1 MMRSRY
7 RPVPLAAGLLLT
19 ALAFACA
26 GSEPGEPS
34 KPATSIV
41 VTPDSTS
48 LLLFDTLQLVAT
60 ARDANGAAIS
70 GKSFSWRLEGS
81 PDDTV
86 GIVSAGLLD
95 TVGSSARLTAI
106 YFGGINY
113 VIASAD
119 GVEGRATVTTR
130 ASPATSVRVKPES
143 LTTVPGGR
151 IVVLAAFRDAD
162 DKGTPVFPATW
173 GSSNPSVAQME
184 DTVTGTD
191 LEGNVVT
198 TLRATAAGS
207 TDITLTSG
215 SVTGTLPVRVTS
227 GVRFTDVVVNFFYSC
242 ALTTA
247 GAPWCW
253 GESDFLGA
261 ALQSFREAGSPSSAL
276 PLAVLGGHVFS
287 SIAAGDGGTCGLTAA
302 GAAFCWGFTGAGVLY
317 DSAGIEQPV
326 AAGSGESFTT
336 LAIGGAFICG
346 LHAGGSASCWGDG
359 SSGALGD
366 GGPPRIQTTPVP
378 VAGGLT
384 FSSISASGSHICG
397 LTGAGAG
404 YCWGA
409 NKGGP
414 LGNGDSTGAAVF
426 SPMPIA
432 GGLTF
437 AAIAAGVDRTCAL
450 TPAGKA
456 YCWGLT
462 YVNEPETPTDN
473 QCLTRQLDSIRFY
486 SRCHTSPVE
495 VTGGLSFTQIAV
507 GDAVACGLTAA
518 GTAYCWGAAYWSPEA
533 LGVPAP
539 LPGGIPFA
547 TLSIGNALHAC
558 GRGKDGFVYC
568 FGSNSYLESG
578 VPDGTETVAPVRVI
592 GQQ

>member
-1 MMRSRY
+1 MP
-7 RPVPLAAGLLLT
+7 RPGSLAAGLVIG
-19 ALAFACA
+19 AIAFAC
-26 GSEPGEPS
+26 GGEPS
-34 KPATSIV
+34 EPRALAASIV
-41 VTPDSTS
+41 VTPESTS

-81 PDDTV
+81 PADTT
-86 GIVSAGLLD
+86 GLVSAILVD
-95 TVGSSARLTAI
+95 SVGSSSRITAI
-106 YFGGINY
+106 YFDQTNY

-130 ASPATSVRVKPES
+130 ANLASFVRIKPDS
-143 LTTVPGGR
+143 LTMVPGGSV
-151 IVVLAAFRDAD
+151 VVLAAFRDAN
-162 DKGTPVFPATW
+162 DKGTPVSRATW
-173 GSSNPSVAQME
+173 GSSNPSVAHME
-184 DTVTGTD
+184 DAETGTD

-215 SVTGTLPVRVTS
+215 SVTGTLPVRVTP
-227 GVRFTDVVVNFFYSC
+227 GVRFSDVVVNGFYSC

-261 ALQSFREAGSPSSAL
+261 GLQSFREAGSPSSAL

-287 SIAAGDGGTCGLTAA
+287 SIATGDGGTCGLTAA
-302 GAAFCWGFTGAGVLY
+302 GAAFCWGFIGAGVLY

-326 AAGSGESFTT
+326 PAGSGESFTT
-336 LAIGGAFICG
+336 LAVGGVFICG

-366 GGPPRIQTTPVP
+366 GGAPRLQTTPVP

-384 FSSISASGSHICG
+384 FSSISASGAHVCG
-397 LTGAGAG
+397 LTGTGAG
-404 YCWGA
+404 YCWGS
-409 NKGGP
+409 NVGGP
-414 LGNGDSTGAAVF
+414 LGNGDSTAAAVF
-426 SPMPIA
+426 SPTPIA

-437 AAIAAGVDRTCAL
+437 ASIVAGVDRTCAL

-456 YCWGLT
+456 YCWGKT
-462 YVNEPETPTDN
+462 FVNEPETPTDN
-473 QCLTRQLDSIRFY
+473 QCLTGRLDSIRFY
-486 SRCHTSPVE
+486 SRCHTRPVE
-495 VTGGLSFTQIAV
+495 VTGGLAFTQIGV

-518 GTAYCWGAAYWSPEA
+518 GTAYCWGAAYWNPEA
-533 LGVPAP
+533 LGVPTP
-539 LPGGIPFA
+539 LPDGIPFA
-547 TLSIGNALHAC
+547 TVSIGNALHAC